1 MCSSISSSVVLL
13 NKRWR
18 AQIKA
23 ALGLESLQ
31 KQANCFTTEDK
42 TILLDVITEEK
53 TCPVKKQSGPA
64 TGTPPTGTPPTGT
77 PPTGTPA
84 TGTPATGT
92 PPTGTPP
99 TGTPP
104 TGTPPTGT
112 PPTGTP
118 PTGSPGSRS
127 MEVVSPDLSTKCF
140 VYKGTGNDLSEIY
153 IRFNKKTSGKFLF
166 RIHLGWD
173 GAQLYT
179 DILENFTAEWDGER
193 VFIYS
198 SDWAYQMRFGYNSI
212 ESTLRATE
220 WGGSV
225 GFQSA
230 FPLNVVLRENCG
242 DTYWILE

>member
-1 MCSSISSSVVLL
+1 MNKKVIIFIGILVMICVCSSFSSSVVLL

-23 ALGLESLQ
+23 ALGIESLQ
-31 KQANCFTTEDK
+31 KQAKCSTTKDK
-42 TILLDVITEEK
+42 ETLLDIITKEK
-53 TCPVKKQSGPA
+53 TCPVA
-64 TGTPPTGTPPTGT
+64 TTPPTGTPPTGSPGSRPPGT
-77 PPTGTPA
+77 TGSPGSRPPTGSP
-84 TGTPATGT
+84 GT
-92 PPTGTPP
+92 
-99 TGTPP
+99 
-104 TGTPPTGT
+104 
-112 PPTGTP
+112 
-118 PTGSPGSRS
+118 TGSPGSRS

-153 IRFNKKTSGKFLF
+153 IRFNAKTSGKFLF
-166 RIHLGWD
+166 RLHLGFE

-198 SDWAYQMRFGYNSI
+198 SDRAYQMRFGYNSI

-230 FPLNVVLRENCG
+230 FLINVVLRENCG
-242 DTYWILE
+242 DNYWRLG